1 MCLLLGSIENELST
15 KAQLGEHTH
24 AVWEDLGLASLL
36 GGLAARSDWNSSRH

>member
-15 KAQLGEHTH
+15 KAQLGEHTR
-24 AVWEDLGLASLL
+24 AWEDLGLASLL